1 MKLYALI
8 FALLV
13 ASSGPAFA
21 EPAYGRAADEKAEA
35 EKPAKSVPEPVM
47 FKSTHTGTFGGQ
59 KITYRLEAGET
70 HIRNAESEPGASLF
84 TISYI
89 RENVSGP
96 RPVSFVFNGGPGS
109 ASV

>member
-1 MKLYALI
+1 MKLKACFLALVLASAAP
-8 FALLV
+8 ALAAP
-13 ASSGPAFA
+13 ASGKA
-21 EPAYGRAADEKAEA
+21 GVDKAETETSA
-35 EKPAKSVPEPVM
+35 KPVSQPVM
-47 FKSTHTGTFGGQ
+47 FKSAHAGTFGGQ
-59 KITYRLEAGET
+59 QLTYRVEAGET
-70 HIRNAESEPGASLF
+70 HIRNAEGEPAASLF